1 MADLRTPRSKENF
14 ALRAAKG
21 FGYWFLGAFMCIFIC
36 TTLIVLMRGT
46 IILKVF
52 VALCT
57 LTITMGLYFNWA
69 HYAAKRD
76 RNAVKFRSM
85 EYDRFMPLKMS
96 IAAPIV
102 SYGML
107 IALYLCKLGI
117 IPDMFNWYMWVNMW
131 MVPFIKMF
139 TDSTT
144 IDGISW
150 IGILGLTF
158 LVLLQPLTIT
168 ATYLLTYNDV
178 DVTKLVLYKNDNK

>member
-1 MADLRTPRSKENF
+1 MADLRTPRNKENF
-14 ALRAAKG
+14 VIRAAKG
-21 FGYWFLGAFMCIFIC
+21 LGYWFLGTFMSTFVCAAM
-36 TTLIVLMRGT
+36 IVLIRGT
-46 IILKVF
+46 IMLKIF

-57 LTITMGLYFNWA
+57 LTITMGLFFNWA

-76 RNAVKFRSM
+76 RNAAKFHNM
-85 EYDRFMPLKMS
+85 EYDRYMPLKMS

-117 IPDMFNWYMWVNMW
+117 IPDIFNWYMWIDMW
-131 MVPFIKMF
+131 TVPFIKMF

-150 IGILGLTF
+150 TGILGITF

-178 DVTKLVLYKNDNK
+178 DVTKLVLYKNDK